1 MQENYESLE
10 AVEIGNAD
18 STILG
23 EKRDDDWDQPT
34 MSFVKTYPTVVD
46 VDE

>member
-1 MQENYESLE
+1 MNENYQSPE

-23 EKRDDDWDQPT
+23 EKTGVEWDQPT
-34 MSFVKTYPTVVD
+34 MSFVKAPASVVD